1 MRTVG
6 FVSLTLFATLLMTA
20 SVASWSQTTFTPAEL
35 DELLAP
41 IALYPD
47 PLLAQILPAAT
58 YPDQLLA
65 ASEFTSYQAGSGVDY
80 QPWDVSVKSV
90 AHYPSVLKMMVDS
103 PDWTIAVGQ
112 AYVNQPD
119 AVLASIQRL
128 RGRARLMGY
137 LNSNAQQTVAVSN
150 GYISI
155 VPAQAGYIYVPTY
168 NPQVVYTTRRPSY
181 GSSAIYFGIG
191 LLIGA
196 WLNNAID
203 WNHHSVYY
211 HGWSGGGWI
220 ARSRPRVQVDNR
232 YYNRPFT
239 VNRGIRSQ
247 DISGYR
253 QDLRRNTGT
262 YRTPGLAR
270 PSFTVPSTRPG
281 VPSTRPTP
289 RPGVTPKPAPRPGAI
304 TPRPSGVTPRPAP
317 RPGAITPRPSGG
329 GPRVP
334 AVRPTP
340 KPVPSPRPARRPIT
354 GVSPS
359 VPRVMPSVPIARPA
373 PKPGA
378 GVTRPNPRVAPP
390 TAQPAPRPG
399 VTRPKPDSRLSA
411 PSAQPAPR
419 VTRPT
424 STRTPQATH
433 PAPKAG
439 AKKNTE
445 KTRTRK

>member
-1 MRTVG
+1 MRTMG
-6 FVSLTLFATLLMTA
+6 FASLTLFATLLMTA
-20 SVASWSQTTFTPAEL
+20 SVASWSQTTFTPADL

-47 PLLAQILPAAT
+47 PLVAQILPAAT

-65 ASEFTSYQAGSGVDY
+65 ASEFTGYQAGSGVDY

-119 AVLASIQRL
+119 DVLASIQRL
-128 RGRARLMGY
+128 RGKARLMGY
-137 LNSNAQQTVAVSN
+137 LSSNAQQSVAVSN

-155 VPAQAGYIYVPTY
+155 DPAQAGYIYVPTY
-168 NPQVVYTTRRPSY
+168 NPQVVYTTRRSSA
-181 GSSAIYFGIG
+181 GSNAIYFGLG

-196 WLNNAID
+196 WLNNSVD
-203 WNHHSVYY
+203 WNHHRVYY
-211 HGWSGGGWI
+211 HGWNGGGWI
-220 ARSRPRVQVDNR
+220 ARSRPRVQFNNS
-232 YYNRPFT
+232 YYKRPFT
-239 VNRGIRSQ
+239 VNQSIRSH

-262 YRTPGLAR
+262 YRTPGLVR
-270 PSFTVPSTRPG
+270 PSFTRPSTKPA

-289 RPGVTPKPAPRPGAI
+289 KSGVTPRSAPRPGAI
-304 TPRPSGVTPRPAP
+304 TPRPSSVTPRSAP

-329 GPRVP
+329 GSRVP

-340 KPVPSPRPARRPIT
+340 KPVPSPRPFARPIT

-359 VPRVMPSVPIARPA
+359 VPRVMPNVPAARPA

-378 GVTRPNPRVAPP
+378 GVTRPNPRLAPP
-390 TAQPAPRPG
+390 TARPAPKPGAG
-399 VTRPKPDSRLSA
+399 VTRP
-411 PSAQPAPR
+411 
-419 VTRPT
+419 TF
-424 STRTPQATH
+424 TRTPQATH

-439 AKKNTE
+439 AKKNTT
-445 KTRTRK
+445 KTPARK